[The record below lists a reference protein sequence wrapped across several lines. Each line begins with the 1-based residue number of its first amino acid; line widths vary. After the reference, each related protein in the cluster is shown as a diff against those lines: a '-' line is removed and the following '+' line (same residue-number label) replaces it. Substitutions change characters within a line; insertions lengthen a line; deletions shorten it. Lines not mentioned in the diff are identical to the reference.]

1 MWSRCWSRIGCSFHK
16 RALFYYTRKKYI
28 CNKYFHFSLNEIAQ
42 LGHACIFIILCFS
55 NKAASAPLNGTY
67 SMWTVACNCE
77 SFKGS
82 FRAHCSLYTQ
92 LQTADHMFFFL
103 GWLFISILGC
113 NPYPTPTR
121 TDWDVRQRNKKRH
134 HMQICFQLSLAY
146 RVLSVSCGCTAESVC
161 FLGIGGRMKMTAGW
175 RNILHD
181 TYNPPTPP
189 FRKKK
194 NPQGYVKEMFLSWK
208 PDSI

>member
-16 RALFYYTRKKYI
+16 RAQFYYTRKKYI

-82 FRAHCSLYTQ
+82 FRAHCSLYAQ

-103 GWLFISILGC
+103 GDCSYLFQDVNHIQHLHELTETSGRETRKDITCRFVFSSVWLTGC
-113 NPYPTPTR
+113 S
-121 TDWDVRQRNKKRH
+121 Q
-134 HMQICFQLSLAY
+134 
-146 RVLSVSCGCTAESVC
+146 
-161 FLGIGGRMKMTAGW
+161 
-175 RNILHD
+175 
-181 TYNPPTPP
+181 
-189 FRKKK
+189 
-194 NPQGYVKEMFLSWK
+194 
-208 PDSI
+208 

>member
-1 MWSRCWSRIGCSFHK
+1 
-16 RALFYYTRKKYI
+16 
-28 CNKYFHFSLNEIAQ
+28 
-42 LGHACIFIILCFS
+42 
-55 NKAASAPLNGTY
+55 
-67 SMWTVACNCE
+67 MWTVACNCE

-82 FRAHCSLYTQ
+82 FRAHCSLYAQ
-92 LQTADHMFFFL
+92 LQTADHMFFFP

-113 NPYPTPTR
+113 YPYPTPTR

-161 FLGIGGRMKMTAGW
+161 FFGIGGRMKMTAGW

-181 TYNPPTPP
+181 TYNPPTTPP
-189 FRKKK
+189 QKKK
-194 NPQGYVKEMFLSWK
+194 TTLRDMLKICSCHESLIQFQPDHSCYLLLLNK
-208 PDSI
+208 P